1 MRNSVRSSPELIFGR
16 AGRRLQARGQA
27 ALYNTI
33 KSCLGQVVG
42 SCVSFSANAL
52 IRDGHVAMLLLYL
65 ILQRTNLLLQDQ
77 GKHV

>member
-1 MRNSVRSSPELIFGR
+1 MRNSVRSSPELILGR
-16 AGRRLQARGQA
+16 AGSCLCQA
-27 ALYNTI
+27 AFYNTI

-42 SCVSFSANAL
+42 SCVSFSADVL

-65 ILQRTNLLLQDQ
+65 ILQRANILLQDQ